1 MIDYRE
7 YFFLFY
13 LTDLHMFQTNPCE
26 NNVRNQKRYRPIQ
39 ALNNRKVEKYWSA
52 YYATSSFISVGIPVN
67 TLIKLAL

>member
-39 ALNNRKVEKYWSA
+39 ALNNRKVEKY
-52 YYATSSFISVGIPVN
+52 
-67 TLIKLAL
+67 